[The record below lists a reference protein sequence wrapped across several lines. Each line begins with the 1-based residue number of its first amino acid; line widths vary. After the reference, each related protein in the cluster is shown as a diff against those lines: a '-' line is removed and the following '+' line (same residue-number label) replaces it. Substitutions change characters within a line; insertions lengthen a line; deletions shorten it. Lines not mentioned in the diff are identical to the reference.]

1 MDLTEQQKKGQ
12 EVLFRIISEAWEN
25 DQFKQA
31 LLANPKETLEQ
42 IFGKKF
48 SSGKRIKVTDQSDP
62 SYIYINIPVKSNV
75 EEEASTLNRGN
86 LAAGAK
92 SNGFVMTD
100 YKSLYNSLDNTN
112 T

>member
-1 MDLTEQQKKGQ
+1 MNLTEQQKKGQ

-62 SYIYINIPVKSNV
+62 SYLYINIPVKPNA
-75 EEEASTLNRGN
+75 EGEASTQNGGKS
-86 LAAGAK
+86 AAGAN
-92 SNGFVMTD
+92 SDGFVMTD

>member
-1 MDLTEQQKKGQ
+1 MNLTEQQKKGQ

-25 DQFKQA
+25 DQLKQA
-31 LLANPKETLEQ
+31 LLANPEETLEQ

-62 SYIYINIPVKSNV
+62 SYIYINIPINPNA
-75 EEEASTLNRGN
+75 EEEVSTQNGGR
-86 LAAGAK
+86 LAAGAN
-92 SNGFVMTD
+92 SNGFAMTD
-100 YKSLYNSLDNTN
+100 YKSLYNSLGKTN

>member
-1 MDLTEQQKKGQ
+1 MNLTEQQKKGQ
-12 EVLFRIISEAWEN
+12 EVLFKIISEAWEN

-42 IFGKKF
+42 IFGKQF
-48 SSGKRIKVTDQSDP
+48 SSGKQIKVTDQSDP
-62 SYIYINIPVKSNV
+62 TYIYINIPLKPEDKGKV
-75 EEEASTLNRGN
+75 STQNGSK
-86 LAAGAK
+86 LATGAN

-100 YKSLYNSLDNTN
+100 YKSLYDSLDKTN